1 MKTLI
6 ESILADIDDTI
17 SSGDNFKKEIDNE
30 LDIVQGLKNLA
41 LWDKYVSHNGY
52 KGKIT
57 QYTYVWKCP
66 NCLSSVGIEEYN
78 AIELAMTYNSSDSPI
93 GPAGWTITMHIQLR
107 ADYDKTRSK
116 KRILWPKLL
125 YQEEFPIKLYKNT
138 NAFVKDAL
146 INDIFKDYNTFSKFI
161 KDKYKE

>member
-6 ESILADIDDTI
+6 ESILADIDDTL
-17 SSGDNFKKEIDNE
+17 SSGDNLFNE
-30 LDIVQGLKNLA
+30 ELETVQGIKNLA
-41 LWDKYVSHNGY
+41 LWEKYVSHNGY

-66 NCLSSVGIEEYN
+66 HCLSSVGIDEYN

-93 GPAGWTITMHIQLR
+93 GPAGWTITMHIQFR
-107 ADYDKTRSK
+107 CSYEKTSK
-116 KRILWPKLL
+116 KRVLWPKLL